1 MYSFAEVVELARE
14 NMHFPSVVDVDNDR
28 FLKPN
33 NMIEEIR
40 ICCIETH
47 QKVPETTGEIAL
59 CVFNS
64 LAHCYKKAVSNLE
77 EIFEKEFKRINI
89 FGGGCQNNLLN
100 ELVAKVTGK
109 EVLAGPVEA
118 TAIGNIVAQ
127 LISYDKFK
135 DLGEAREAIKE
146 SFEIKIFK

>member
-1 MYSFAEVVELARE
+1 M
-14 NMHFPSVVDVDNDR
+14 
-28 FLKPN
+28 
-33 NMIEEIR
+33 
-40 ICCIETH
+40 
-47 QKVPETTGEIAL
+47 

-89 FGGGCQNNLLN
+89 FGGGCQNDLLN

-127 LISYDKFK
+127 LISKNIFK
-135 DLGEAREAIKE
+135 DLGEARQAIKE
-146 SFEIKIFK
+146 SFDIQVFKTN